1 MKTINPPVFVMKTS
15 GFWSGLRDLNPRS
28 LEPKSSAIPNFAKP
42 GYSVEDFSDVV
53 KHVVKSH
60 FRPQF
65 LKSQR
70 RKVLEPQRFLGLAG
84 FPGRSGRSA
93 PKSSAIPNFAKPG
106 YSVGSFSDVV
116 KHVVKSHFRPRIL
129 KSQGRKV
136 LEPQRFFGLR
146 IFPGTSGRSAPKSS
160 ALPTDAAPGYGG
172 YYI

>member
-1 MKTINPPVFVMKTS
+1 MSNPPVFAMKTG

-42 GYSVEDFSDVV
+42 GYSVRELSDVV

-65 LKSQR
+65 LKSQG
-70 RKVLEPQRFLGLAG
+70 RKVLEPQRFFGLRIY
-84 FPGRSGRSA
+84 PGRSDRSA

-106 YSVGSFSDVV
+106 YKVEDVSDVV
-116 KHVVKSHFRPRIL
+116 KHVVKSHFRPQVL
-129 KSQGRKV
+129 KSQGKKA

-146 IFPGTSGRSAPKSS
+146 ILAGRSGLSAPKAS
-160 ALPTDAAPGYGG
+160 ALPN
-172 YYI
+172 